1 MIRPAHPLA
10 PPPQPLQIAPAGKT
24 AYDGPFWM
32 AYAATMLIMMAISLL
47 FRYADFVTLL
57 GGGEFQLGWIVGVGM
72 FGSLAMRLVL
82 GCGVDRYGPR
92 RIWLGSLALMA
103 VSCFLHLTVTTCHGP
118 MIYLLRITYC
128 CAIAGYFGASI
139 TFISGR
145 THDGRMAEMIGM
157 LGTAGFIGMVL
168 GTQLGDLILGT
179 ETIAR
184 AQVQQMFVI
193 AGAVALLAMLFV
205 YLATRRQPPPVPT
218 RSVSLW
224 QLLQRHRLGTVAL
237 AGMAVGV
244 GLGLPGTFLRTFAA
258 EMNIPRIGMFFVAYS
273 AAAFS
278 TRVLTR
284 RLPERYGTSRMILFG
299 LGGLAVSILLLLA
312 VQSSWHLLIPGIA
325 FGISHA
331 ILWPSVLAEG
341 SCAFPREHRGLAIG
355 LMLGTWDIG
364 QLVGAPMIGAIV
376 HYSPRAGLPAYPTM
390 FLAVAAL
397 MVIAGSIYGLSKRQ
411 RVVVEKREVDTTQLT
426 PGPTAELITIH
437 QPLSTND

>member
-1 MIRPAHPLA
+1 MIRPVRPFTSA
-10 PPPQPLQIAPAGKT
+10 PQPLRIAPACKT

-32 AYAATMLIMMAISLL
+32 AYVATMLMMLAISLL

-57 GGGEFQLGWIVGVGM
+57 GGGEFQLGWIVGIGM

-92 RIWLGSLALMA
+92 RIWLGSLALVA
-103 VSCFLHLTVTTCHGP
+103 ASCFLHLTVSTCNGP
-118 MIYLLRITYC
+118 MIYLLRIAYC
-128 CAIAGYFGASI
+128 CGIAGYFGASI
-139 TFISGR
+139 TFISAR
-145 THDGRMAEMIGM
+145 TSDRRMAEMIGM
-157 LGTAGFIGMVL
+157 LGTAGFIGMVV
-168 GTQLGDLILGT
+168 GPQLGDLILGT

-184 AQVQQMFVI
+184 AQVERMFVI
-193 AGAVALLAMLFV
+193 AGGVVMLAMLFV
-205 YLATRRQPPPVPT
+205 YLATRRQPPPTPA
-218 RSVSLW
+218 RSVSIW
-224 QLLQRHRLGTVAL
+224 LLLRRHRLGSVAL
-237 AGMAVGV
+237 VGMAVGV

-258 EMNIPRIGMFFVAYS
+258 EMDIQRIGLFFGGYC

-299 LGGLAVSILLLLA
+299 MGALAVSVLLLLT

-341 SCAFPREHRGLAIG
+341 SCMFPREHRGLATG

-364 QLVGAPMIGAIV
+364 QLLGSPMIGAIV

-390 FLAVAAL
+390 FLAVAA
-397 MVIAGSIYGLSKRQ
+397 MVVIAGSIYGLSLRQ
-411 RVVVEKREVDTTQLT
+411 RVVVEKREVDL
-426 PGPTAELITIH
+426 PGSEPQEVLVATA
-437 QPLSTND
+437 SSD